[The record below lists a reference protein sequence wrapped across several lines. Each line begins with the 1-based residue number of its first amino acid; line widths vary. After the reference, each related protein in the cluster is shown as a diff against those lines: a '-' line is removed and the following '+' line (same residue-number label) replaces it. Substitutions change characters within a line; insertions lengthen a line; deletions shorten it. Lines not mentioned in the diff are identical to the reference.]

1 MKLRVITLL
10 ALLVAAFQLQAREVI
25 SLNDSWISICRP
37 EGRAD
42 SIVARHVVL
51 PHNWND
57 YYGYRPGVKQADL
70 FGSCRY
76 ERTFSVSTPNNESV
90 LLRLEGAGSYLT
102 VYVNGQEVCKH
113 QPAGMIVTTLDI
125 TPYLIAERN
134 RLTIICDHPSQAQD
148 LPWVSDPAAGFG
160 VTNMPFG
167 LFRNVSLEVA
177 SAVRITPFGV
187 HAWTNESLD
196 TLFVETEVRNYSNHP
211 AECRLN
217 TAFESLMA
225 HKSFMLG
232 AQLTETIL
240 QKFAIKKFNLERW
253 TLEKQKTYKVIS
265 QVMLGFQQVLA
276 DRVDTEV
283 GINRIKWPSRKADGT
298 LSDPLPRFFLNDQP
312 VWINGT
318 SEVEHNFGNGYAF
331 TDEECARRIRV
342 AKYMG
347 FNLFSDFSA
356 PHNLAYQQAIEA
368 EGMLW
373 YPQFSARVWHDTPEF
388 RSNFKKLL
396 TQWVK
401 ERRNSPAIILW
412 GLQFEN
418 VMPADFVRE
427 CRDLIRQ
434 LDPRASR
441 LVTTSS
447 AKVPAS
453 KGADWH
459 LAADD
464 PLLPTYGFSRVAGDP
479 ASEMKFCE
487 QLHDE
492 MLRSWKNRYNTC
504 GHIQDALFSYPTPG
518 QPMVREQARDID
530 QVGPFSDHGIFTSFW
545 EPTDAYYLYVAWGDF
560 LHHMSTTNN
569 ATPDPGKTAR
579 QMVAYGYE
587 ADNIPLPDYLQDLET
602 DPVKRSFAKAS
613 SLLLGEPS
621 RTYLYRINCGG
632 DEVTDSNGHIW
643 MGDDSRFSYNWSQ
656 APQFANDHLSPFLA
670 SQAVVPGLAML
681 PVENV
686 KAKADYAAKEDQD
699 LLRNY
704 RWGRQDLKYT
714 FIVPPGKVYQV
725 DAYFVNT
732 RHFVHRVSYKTR
744 VAKDG
749 KLVVNFKNIKIGQQK
764 LSALSVS
771 MDRLDA
777 SDFGDTDRRGNFTFN
792 AATVDMLSKLSPSH
806 FKSKGYPYSEG
817 KTWKEISK

>member
-1 MKLRVITLL
+1 MKLRFLTLFALL
-10 ALLVAAFQLQAREVI
+10 AVAFQLQAREVI

-37 EGRAD
+37 EGSAD

-57 YYGYRPGVKQADL
+57 YYGYRSGLQQPNLYGT
-70 FGSCRY
+70 CRY
-76 ERTFSVSTPNNESV
+76 ERTFTVNTPNNEAV
-90 LLRLEGAGSYLT
+90 LLHLEGAGSYLT

-113 QPAGMIVTTLDI
+113 RPAGMVVTSLDI

-134 RLTIICDHPSQAQD
+134 RLTILCDHPSQAQD
-148 LPWVSDPAAGFG
+148 LPWVSDPAAGMG

-167 LFRNVSLEVA
+167 LFRNVSLEVS
-177 SAVRITPFGV
+177 SAVRIEPYGV

-217 TAFESLMA
+217 TAFETLMA

-232 AQLTETIL
+232 ARLSETIL
-240 QKFAIKKFNLERW
+240 QKFAIKKFNLDRW
-253 TLEKQKTYKVIS
+253 TLENPKTYKVIS
-265 QVMLGFQQVLA
+265 QVMLGYQQVLA

-283 GINRIKWPSRKADGT
+283 GITSIHWPSRKADGSLT
-298 LSDPLPRFFLNDQP
+298 DSRSQFFFNDRP
-312 VWINGT
+312 FWVNGT

-331 TDEECARRIRV
+331 TDEECARRVRV

-356 PHNLAYQQAIEA
+356 PHNLAYQRAIES

-388 RSNFKKLL
+388 RENFKMLL
-396 TQWVK
+396 KQWVK
-401 ERRNSPAIILW
+401 ERRNSPAVVLW

-427 CRDLIRQ
+427 CCDLIHE
-434 LDPRASR
+434 LDQRPSR

-447 AKVPAS
+447 VTAQPS
-453 KGADWH
+453 QGADWH

-479 ASEMKFCE
+479 ESEQKFCL
-487 QLHDE
+487 QLHDQ
-492 MLRSWKNRYNTC
+492 MTRSWKNRNQMC

-518 QPMVREQARDID
+518 QPMLREQARGID
-530 QVGPFSDHGIFTSFW
+530 QAGSFSDHGIFTSFW

-560 LHHMSTTNN
+560 LHHVQASGNP
-569 ATPDPGKTAR
+569 AADPGKNAR

-602 DPVKRSFAKAS
+602 NRVSRSFAKNTPV
-613 SLLLGEPS
+613 LRGETS
-621 RTYLYRINCGG
+621 RAYLYRINCGG
-632 DEVTDSNGHIW
+632 DDVIDSHGQLW
-643 MGDDSRFSYNWSQ
+643 MGDDTRFSYSWSQ
-656 APQFANDHLSPFLA
+656 APQYASDHLSPALA
-670 SQAVVPGLAML
+670 SQAVVPGLAL
-681 PVENV
+681 IPVEN
-686 KAKADYAAKEDQD
+686 ARDKADWAAKEDQD
-699 LLRNY
+699 LLRTY

-714 FIVPPGKVYQV
+714 FIVPPGKVYLV
-725 DAYFVNT
+725 DVFFVNT
-732 RHFVHRVSYKTR
+732 RHFVHHVSYKTR
-744 VAKDG
+744 VPKDG
-749 KLVVNFKNIKIGQQK
+749 KLVVNFKNVKIGQQK
-764 LSALSVS
+764 LSAIAIS
-771 MDRLDA
+771 MERPDA
-777 SDFGDTDRRGNFTFN
+777 SDFGDLDRRYNFTFN
-792 AATVDMLSKLSPSH
+792 SSALDMLRKLSPAH
-806 FKSKGYPYSEG
+806 FGPKGYPYSEG
-817 KTWKEISK
+817 KTWKEIGK